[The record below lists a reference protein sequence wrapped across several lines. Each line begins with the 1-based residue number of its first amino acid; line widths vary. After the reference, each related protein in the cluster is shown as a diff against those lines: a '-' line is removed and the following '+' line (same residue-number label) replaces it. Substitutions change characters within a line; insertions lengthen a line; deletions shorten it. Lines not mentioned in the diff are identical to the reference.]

1 MKLKNQLE
9 LDRCP
14 HCQVDKPSLLTQ
26 WSTRTEAHSGGHERT
41 WNVYKCARCGGL
53 ITAGSR
59 HSDLTVSEMYPYS
72 QSVNDAVPEKA
83 KDYLKQ
89 SISSIHAPAG
99 AVMLAASAVDSMLK
113 EKGYKN
119 GSLYSRVDQALKDHL
134 ITGDMAKWAHEVR
147 LDANDQR
154 HADDNASMP
163 TTNDATKVIAFA
175 KALAEFIF
183 VLPSRVTRGLK
194 ESKKSAAKKVGA

>member
-1 MKLKNQLE
+1 MRLENQLE

-26 WSTRTEAHSGGHERT
+26 WSVETDAHSGGNQRT
-41 WNVYKCARCGGL
+41 WRVYKCSRCGGL

-59 HSDLTVSEMYPYS
+59 YADLTVSEMYPS
-72 QSVNDAVPEKA
+72 SRSVDDSIPEKA

-89 SISSIHAPAG
+89 SISSLHAPAG

-113 EKGYKN
+113 ERGYKN

-134 ITGDMAKWAHEVR
+134 ITDDMAKWAHEVR

-154 HADDNASMP
+154 HADDSVSMP
-163 TTNDATKVIAFA
+163 TENDAQKVISFA
-175 KALAEFIF
+175 EALAEFIF

-194 ESKKSAAKKVGA
+194 DSKVSSTKKGKV